1 MFDYSTCFFTCQLP
15 AVSLKMLKF
24 QFNATFQKLV
34 PMEKKNEIYK
44 VSPIRK
50 NKPLTVLTSTVSLHH
65 YHLLE
70 DRGNK
75 QAK

>member
-1 MFDYSTCFFTCQLP
+1 
-15 AVSLKMLKF
+15 MLKF
-24 QFNATFQKLV
+24 QFNATFQNLV
-34 PMEKKNEIYK
+34 PMEEKPEIYK

-50 NKPLTVLTSTVSLHH
+50 NKPLTVSTSTVSLHH

>member
-1 MFDYSTCFFTCQLP
+1 
-15 AVSLKMLKF
+15 
-24 QFNATFQKLV
+24 
-34 PMEKKNEIYK
+34 MEKRTQIYK

-50 NKPLTVLTSTVSLHH
+50 NKLLTVLTSTVSFHH

-75 QAK
+75 QAKGRTVEVIDERTIFNSV